1 MNKKVRMS
9 KVLIY
14 AGAFMA
20 LLIGSGFATGQELMQ
35 FFASYGIKG
44 LLGIVV
50 SFILFAFVGV
60 EFVTYGH
67 ERELANPNDVYKE
80 IAGKKIGTFYDYF
93 STFFLFLSF
102 TVMVAGADATVEYQ
116 YHAPNYLG
124 GIILGIL
131 AIITVVFGLKT
142 MVEIIGKIGPI
153 IVVLAILVGGISIIQ
168 NRGGLGQSLETI
180 KVLSTSN
187 DLTKSTKL
195 GFFVSALTYVG
206 FNMMWLGA
214 FSATV
219 GSEAENF
226 KEARNGQIL
235 GAIGLSLA
243 ILVMYFA
250 IILSIE
256 KVYDSQIPSLIL
268 AGNINPIL
276 GKIFSLTI
284 ILGIYTS
291 AVPLLWNPIA
301 RFFEEGT
308 KGFKLATVLIGAAGI
323 VVGLLFDFNIL
334 VKYIYVINGYLGI
347 VLLAIM
353 VFKFFKRKNE
363 NTI

>member
-1 MNKKVRMS
+1 
-9 KVLIY
+9 
-14 AGAFMA
+14 
-20 LLIGSGFATGQELMQ
+20 
-35 FFASYGIKG
+35 
-44 LLGIVV
+44 
-50 SFILFAFVGV
+50 
-60 EFVTYGH
+60 
-67 ERELANPNDVYKE
+67 
-80 IAGKKIGTFYDYF
+80 
-93 STFFLFLSF
+93 
-102 TVMVAGADATVEYQ
+102 
-116 YHAPNYLG
+116 
-124 GIILGIL
+124 
-131 AIITVVFGLKT
+131 
-142 MVEIIGKIGPI
+142 
-153 IVVLAILVGGISIIQ
+153 
-168 NRGGLGQSLETI
+168 
-180 KVLSTSN
+180 
-187 DLTKSTKL
+187 
-195 GFFVSALTYVG
+195 
-206 FNMMWLGA
+206 MMWLGA

-334 VKYIYVINGYLGI
+334 VKYIYVVNGYLGI
-347 VLLAIM
+347 VLLGIM
-353 VFKFFKRKNE
+353 LYKFFKRKYKIVRN
-363 NTI
+363 I